1 MSKKNSSVNLSSEY
15 KKAAKS
21 SEWTFEKETW
31 GEKEQSNKKKQK
43 KKKKNP
49 KSFELIYWE
58 RQKISLRW
66 HMQFR
71 DEGCNNTSTFD

>member
-21 SEWTFEKETW
+21 SEWTFQKETW

-43 KKKKNP
+43 K
-49 KSFELIYWE
+49 LIYWE

>member
-31 GEKEQSNKKKQK
+31 GGKEQSNKKKQK
-43 KKKKNP
+43 KTKNP
-49 KSFELIYWE
+49 KFFELIYWE